1 MNAVTAFKPDPKY
14 TALAEDEAIERAKK
28 ALEANGFEVFVVD
41 SATEA
46 KAKVLELI
54 PEGSEVM
61 TNSSKT
67 LDEIGVSKEINE
79 SGHYDAIR
87 PKMMAL
93 YGDPTK
99 KREMRKIAAAPD
111 YALGSVHAITEQGE
125 VIIASASGSQ
135 LGPYPYA
142 AGKVIWVAGTHKIV
156 ADHDHGRRRIR
167 EHTFPLENERAQAAY
182 GMGSSIH
189 KELTIRGDSAPGRYT
204 LILIREHIGF

>member
-1 MNAVTAFKPDPKY
+1 MTAVTAFKPISDF
-14 TALAEDEAIERAKK
+14 AELADEASLARTKK

-41 SATEA
+41 SGAEA

-54 PEGSEVM
+54 PAGSEVM
-61 TNSSKT
+61 TNTSKT

-79 SGHYDAIR
+79 SGRYDAIR

-93 YGDPTK
+93 YADPTK

-111 YALGSVHAITEQGE
+111 FALGSVHAITEHGE

-135 LGPYPYA
+135 LGPYPYS

-156 ADHDHGRRRIR
+156 DDHDHGRRRIK

-204 LILIREHIGF
+204 LVLIREHIGF